1 MLIGMDYYILGYNQM
16 YILTHSLTHSLIHSF
31 THSLYPL
38 FYLRVPA
45 YLPIPLPTLPT
56 LPTPPYHT
64 PCSPASLCNIRVILS
79 RVYIYQPAPACLPA
93 CLPCLLFAFLWL
105 EIVAYY
111 GYIDKAVHSGVR
123 RWRWHWCLW
132 GNNMSDSK

>member
-1 MLIGMDYYILGYNQM
+1 MDYYILGYNQM

-31 THSLYPL
+31 T
-38 FYLRVPA
+38 
-45 YLPIPLPTLPT
+45 LPTLLPAST
-56 LPTPPYHT
+56 RLPTYTFTYLTYFTYPTIPHPLLTCKSLQYTCYIIQSVHI
-64 PCSPASLCNIRVILS
+64 PARPRL
-79 RVYIYQPAPACLPA
+79 PACLPA